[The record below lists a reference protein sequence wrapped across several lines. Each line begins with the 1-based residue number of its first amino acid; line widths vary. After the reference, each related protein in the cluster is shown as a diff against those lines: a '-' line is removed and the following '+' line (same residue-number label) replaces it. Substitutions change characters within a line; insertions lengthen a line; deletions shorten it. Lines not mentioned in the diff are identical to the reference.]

1 MFWSDN
7 KVYIELS
14 DYNKETDDLKFYKF
28 EITGVDEGGHM
39 GSEEYT
45 VIKGKINS
53 CVEVDSDFVPPS
65 EDEIARGQ
73 KFGRFVERLTKKK
86 LTFMNK

>member
-1 MFWSDN
+1 MR
-7 KVYIELS
+7 
-14 DYNKETDDLKFYKF
+14 
-28 EITGVDEGGHM
+28 
-39 GSEEYT
+39 T

-53 CVEVDSDFVPPS
+53 CVQVDSDFVPAS
-65 EDEIARGQ
+65 EDEIARRQ